1 MATLRPL
8 SAASITLVAGVLI
21 LTGCSGTPEAS
32 PATVTVT
39 ATATV
44 TAEPETESSA
54 DTVAEAD
61 TEAGAAAD
69 PTAVTVG
76 KPAEHAGVR
85 MTVTKAKASDTVTR
99 NVTNSRQGSGFDKYD
114 EIPADKGGHFIIIEA
129 EVENIGQ
136 ASMDLTC
143 GWPINIKV
151 VDEELREFDAVDD
164 LYDIKGNPECNAQ
177 LQPGFSDTITYAFM
191 VPKDSKVPGLYFQ
204 DTNALDDDMGVVA
217 FDKAL

>member
-1 MATLRPL
+1 MASLRPH
-8 SAASITLVAGVLI
+8 SAAAFTLLAGAVL
-21 LTGCSGTPEAS
+21 LSGCAGTPGAS

-44 TAEPETESSA
+44 TAEPETEPSA
-54 DTVAEAD
+54 ETVAEAESED
-61 TEAGAAAD
+61 GSATGPVAAK
-69 PTAVTVG
+69 VG

-85 MTVTKAKASDTVTR
+85 LTVKKAKASDTVPR
-99 NVTNSRQGSGFDKYD
+99 NVTNSRQGSGYEKYD
-114 EIPADKGGHFIIIEA
+114 DIAADEGGRFIVVEA
-129 EVENIGQ
+129 EVKNIGK

-151 VDEELREFDAVDD
+151 VDTEVREFDTVDD

-191 VPKDSKVPGLYFQ
+191 VPNDAEVTGLYFQ
-204 DTNALDDDMGVVA
+204 DTSALNDDMGVVA
-217 FDKAL
+217 FDATL